1 MKTISQFIIVIVIL
15 TTLLPAVGFG
25 QEEAALH
32 QGLGLSAGIVGGT
45 GFSYRYMPEKGLGF
59 HSSVIL
65 WKVHDNSYFH
75 IALEPLFILKNSGQT
90 AMYLVGGWAL
100 VETEENSDG
109 AVGFGMGFAWRR
121 FAWWPQEQVW
131 TSFDLVMTSFRGD
144 IFPYPQAALHY
155 LIW

>member
-90 AMYLVGGWAL
+90 AMYLVGGWDWASSPSMRITPL
-100 VETEENSDG
+100 APTPP
-109 AVGFGMGFAWRR
+109 RR
-121 FAWWPQEQVW
+121 SVW
-131 TSFDLVMTSFRGD
+131 G
-144 IFPYPQAALHY
+144 
-155 LIW
+155 